1 MRGCMGARLQGTK
14 HVTTAR
20 LQTGPPLLGPCRE
33 KGANLAVDVPYKYL
47 NFFLDDDEKL
57 AEIAK

>member
-1 MRGCMGARLQGTK
+1 MGARLQGTK